1 MTQIHDQPHKTVNG
15 KIQEA
20 EQLKVH
26 TMLVIGGR
34 DMEAGNVSLHCTA
47 KATSAPSRRAK

>member
-1 MTQIHDQPHKTVNG
+1 MTQIHDQPHKSVNG

-26 TMLVIGGR
+26 TMLVIGSR
-34 DMEAGNVSLHCTA
+34 DMDSGNVSLRLQE
-47 KATSAPSRRAK
+47 KATSAQSRRAK